1 MSTCVFEW
9 RLWRKS
15 LSTDSAAL
23 RQDIEKAR
31 TVTLYKCTGRD
42 ISKLE

>member
-1 MSTCVFEW
+1 MSTCVFGW

-15 LSTDSAAL
+15 LSTDSAAV
-23 RQDIEKAR
+23 RQDIEKAGM
-31 TVTLYKCTGRD
+31 VTLYRCTGRD